1 MSTKTLL
8 MSKWK
13 DGFGG
18 GIKGMELV
26 IPIRKVAACS
36 LGDWGAKEKTD
47 KVVIPE
53 NQQHLGASN
62 AQC

>member
-1 MSTKTLL
+1 M
-8 MSKWK
+8 K

-18 GIKGMELV
+18 GIKGRELV
-26 IPIRKVAACS
+26 IRIRKVAACS
-36 LGDWGAKEKTD
+36 LREWGAREKKD

-62 AQC
+62 AHC